1 MSLSAISMIFWMK
14 FARDK
19 KIKFFVV
26 MEGAGASLRYG
37 VAGLLAG
44 SSTAWVTDKVYGY
57 VAPQLIRTGSPS
69 LTQSALTAV
78 VGGAF
83 VSVMIYAGDRVLES
97 VVDMDADPLF
107 RSTFYQS
114 AFLGSSTARMA
125 VANVQDIWTRALGM
139 ARSAEGQKPFMP
151 VAKNNPVQGP
161 GPALPPETPYLAPHG
176 QVHQPPQRRA
186 TPSCQSGTS
195 CGSIML

>member
-1 MSLSAISMIFWMK
+1 MSSSVISMIFWMK

-37 VAGLLAG
+37 LAGLIAG
-44 SSTAWVTDKVYGY
+44 SSTGWVTDKVYGY
-57 VAPQLIRTGSPS
+57 ISPH
-69 LTQSALTAV
+69 LTLTRGTNLTSSALSAV
-78 VGGAF
+78 VGGAL

-125 VANVQDIWTRALGM
+125 VSNVQAVWSSMMPTP
-139 ARSAEGQKPFMP
+139 QKGGPMQYNPMP
-151 VAKNNPVQGP
+151 VAKNNPVQEP
-161 GPALPPETPYLAPHG
+161 GPVMQPGLS
-176 QVHQPPQRRA
+176 QPPVQRRA

>member
-1 MSLSAISMIFWMK
+1 MSSSAISMIFWTK

-37 VAGLLAG
+37 LAGLIAG
-44 SSTAWVTDKVYGY
+44 SSTGWVTDKVYGY
-57 VAPQLIRTGSPS
+57 ISPH
-69 LTQSALTAV
+69 LTLTRGTNLTSSALSAV
-78 VGGAF
+78 VGGAL

-125 VANVQDIWTRALGM
+125 VSNVQAVWSSLMPAT
-139 ARSAEGQKPFMP
+139 QKGGPMQYNPMP
-151 VAKNNPVQGP
+151 VAKNNPVQEP
-161 GPALPPETPYLAPHG
+161 GPVMQPGLSQAP
-176 QVHQPPQRRA
+176 VQRRA